1 MNESIELLKLMAW
14 CVALGLI
21 LGAPLGWL
29 AARQLKPKRRSS
41 ASSSPPL

>member
-21 LGAPLGWL
+21 LGLPLGWI
-29 AARQLKPKRRSS
+29 AARSAKPKRQSLN
-41 ASSSPPL
+41 SSSPQL